1 MIIVL
6 LKSVLAGFGIAAP
19 IGSLGIICIRRTMAG
34 GFLAGLIS
42 GLGVALADG
51 VYAAIAALG
60 LDAAAGYVG
69 EYKRPLL
76 LVSGLF
82 VLCLGWIAY
91 KDKDIKEQKYQLST
105 ASLIRGFA
113 ITFFLTI
120 SHPINIIAYTA
131 MFTSLDLAA
140 NDRPDLAIAIIC
152 GVFSGSLLWWII
164 LCGCVARIRP
174 ETASAKIKIMNRFSA
189 LLLLAFGLWAL
200 IEASNIL

>member
-6 LKSVLAGFGIAAP
+6 LKSLLAGFGIAAP

-34 GFLAGLIS
+34 GFFAGLIS

-69 EYKRPLL
+69 EFRRPLL

-82 VLCLGWIAY
+82 VLCLGWIAF
-91 KDKDIKEQKYQLST
+91 KDKDIRLQKDQLTT
-105 ASLIRGFA
+105 ASAIRGFA
-113 ITFFLTI
+113 LTFFLTL
-120 SHPINIIAYTA
+120 SHPLNIVAYTA
-131 MFTSLDLAA
+131 IFTSFDLAA
-140 NDRPDLAIAIIC
+140 NDDVAAAIVIIC
-152 GVFSGSLLWWII
+152 GVFLGSLLWWII

-174 ETASAKIKIMNRFSA
+174 ETASTKIKIMNRLSA
-189 LLLLAFGLWAL
+189 LLLVAFGLWAI
-200 IEASNIL
+200 IEASNVF